1 MARGHSRSA
10 RPTFLIVTNG
20 EVTERQYFEYFRRF
34 VPSLR
39 IKTIKGAS
47 PKQVV
52 EKANKF
58 SREAKREGAQY
69 TKVWAVFDQDNYGKE
84 IKNLRQSRQ
93 SCVLITSI
101 PCFEVWLIWHF
112 EDMGGVPETK
122 QVQDRW
128 EKVIG
133 KYLAE
138 NSKREQT
145 AKARK
150 QLPGDLP
157 YDKWP
162 EAHQR
167 HNRLNGEGISAPI
180 GDILM
185 ELRSVITD
193 TDDFG

>member
-69 TKVWAVFDQDNYGKE
+69 TKVWPFS
-84 IKNLRQSRQ
+84 IKITTEKKSKTCGNRGSRA
-93 SCVLITSI
+93 C
-101 PCFEVWLIWHF
+101 
-112 EDMGGVPETK
+112 
-122 QVQDRW
+122 
-128 EKVIG
+128 
-133 KYLAE
+133 
-138 NSKREQT
+138 
-145 AKARK
+145 
-150 QLPGDLP
+150 
-157 YDKWP
+157 
-162 EAHQR
+162 
-167 HNRLNGEGISAPI
+167 
-180 GDILM
+180 
-185 ELRSVITD
+185 
-193 TDDFG
+193 

>member
-20 EVTERQYFEYFRRF
+20 EVTERQYFEYFRQF

-58 SREAKREGAQY
+58 FREAKREGAQY
-69 TKVWAVFDQDNYGKE
+69 AKVWAVFDQDNFGKE
-84 IKNLRQSRQ
+84 IKDLRQSRQ

-112 EDMGGVPETK
+112 EDMGGAPETK

-138 NSKREQT
+138 NSKRAQT

-150 QLPGDLP
+150 QIPGDFP
-157 YDKWP
+157 YGKWP

-167 HNRLNGEGISAPI
+167 YERLNGEGISAPI

-193 TDDFG
+193 TGDFG